1 MKEMNAWS
9 WFGGS
14 LKPYRA
20 QLMLLVC
27 AAVVIGVAAAA
38 TPILF
43 QSMIDTAL
51 EQKAVMWSAVIAYFV
66 VMMLTAIPLTFT
78 LRERLLTEYTYQLRG
93 QILHHLLR
101 MDMSF
106 YEDKGST
113 KIISEVGKGVGACS
127 SLIQILSSGQLLISL
142 PVALFAVFYISKYSL
157 TAVLFLGIVCLITLL
172 GARQFV
178 GKRLEETEEA
188 YQERDND
195 LTFRQREV
203 VQFASV
209 VRVYHAGASEEKRYN
224 ALGGEIKILRT
235 IRTMLYAKFRLLI
248 GMTGIAVDAI
258 VIVIFLPQL
267 IVGTISLGTFF
278 AIYLYAGKVIE
289 PATSLGDVY
298 SEIMQAKAQLKPLI
312 EVLAIVPQVTE
323 QVHALAL
330 NPLRDAIT
338 LSRVSFQ
345 YPDSDK
351 PVLHDVSL
359 TIPAGQTTAI
369 VGLTGS
375 GKSSLAKVL
384 MRLYDTTAGVVE
396 YDGVDVRNLSFASLY
411 RQIAY
416 LSQEVPIFTD
426 TVMANVAFGLESDDE
441 TAVHTALTRA
451 SASFVL
457 NREDGLFAK
466 IGEMG
471 KKLSGGEKQR
481 IALARVLRRDPPII
495 LLDEA
500 TSALDSKTEAQINE
514 VFEELSSHSSGKTLI
529 VIAHRMSTVMH
540 ADQIVV
546 LNEGRI
552 VDVGKHDELL
562 ARCALYQELNGS
574 FAVHT

>member
-1 MKEMNAWS
+1 MKEMSVWG
-9 WFGGS
+9 WFFGS
-14 LKPYRA
+14 LRPFKW
-20 QLMLLVC
+20 QLTLLVL
-27 AAVVIGVAAAA
+27 AAIIIGIAAA
-38 TPILF
+38 TTPMLF
-43 QSMIDTAL
+43 QSMIDTAI
-51 EQKAVMWSAVIAYFV
+51 EQRAVEWSVVAVYFV
-66 VMMLTAIPLTFT
+66 VMMMTAIPLTFT

-93 QILHHLLR
+93 LILRHLLR

-127 SLIQILSSGQLLISL
+127 NLIQILSSGQLLISL
-142 PVALFAVFYISKYSL
+142 PVALFAVFYISNFSL
-157 TAVLFLGIVCLITLL
+157 TAVLLLAVVCFITLI

-178 GKRLEETEEA
+178 GKKLEETEEK

-209 VRVYHAGASEEKRYN
+209 VRVYHAGATEEKRYS
-224 ALGGEIKILRT
+224 ALGGEIKILST
-235 IRTMLYAKFRLLI
+235 IRTMLIAKFRLLI

-267 IVGTISLGTFF
+267 ITDTISLGTFF

-298 SEIMQAKAQLKPLI
+298 SEIKQAKAQLKPLI
-312 EVLAIVPQVTE
+312 EVLRMVPQVTE
-323 QVHALAL
+323 QGHALTL
-330 NPLRDAIT
+330 NPLRDSIT

-345 YPDSDK
+345 YPGTVK

-359 TIPAGQTTAI
+359 TIPAGKTTAI

-384 MRLYDTTAGVVE
+384 MRLYDTTGGVVE

-411 RQIAY
+411 SQIAY

-426 TVMANVAFGLESDDE
+426 TVMANVTFGLESEDE
-441 TAVHTALTRA
+441 TAVHTALARA
-451 SASFVL
+451 SANFVL
-457 NREDGLFAK
+457 NREDGIFAK

-481 IALARVLRRDPPII
+481 IALARVLRRNPPII

-500 TSALDSKTEAQINE
+500 TSALDTKTEAEIND
-514 VFEELSSHSSGKTLI
+514 VFQKLSSHNSGKTMI

-546 LNEGRI
+546 LHEGRI
-552 VDVGKHDELL
+552 IDIGKHDELL
-562 ARCALYQELNGS
+562 VRCMLYQELHGTFVN
-574 FAVHT
+574 